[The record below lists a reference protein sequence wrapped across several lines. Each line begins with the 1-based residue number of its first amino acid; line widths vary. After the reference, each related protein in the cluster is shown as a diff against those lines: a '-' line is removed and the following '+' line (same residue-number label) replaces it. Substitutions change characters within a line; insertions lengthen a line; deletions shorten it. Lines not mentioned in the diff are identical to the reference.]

1 MSDNVSWDFM
11 VAWLEGLWHDQESV
25 ELVAL
30 VSAKAAGLVSPGIVH
45 KKLTK

>member
-1 MSDNVSWDFM
+1 MENNVSWDFM
-11 VAWLEGLWHDQESV
+11 VAWLAGQWQDQESV

-30 VSAKAAGLVSPGIVH
+30 VSAKAAGVVSPGIVH